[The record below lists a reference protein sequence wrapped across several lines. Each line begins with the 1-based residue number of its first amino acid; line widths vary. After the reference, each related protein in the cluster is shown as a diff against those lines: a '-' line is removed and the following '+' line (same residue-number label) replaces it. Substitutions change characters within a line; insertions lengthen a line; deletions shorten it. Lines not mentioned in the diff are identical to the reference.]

1 LSLFEDKIIINIA
14 IKKNYAAHKKLQQ
27 YKSNLIGCF
36 VDNIKNLEVGNT
48 QNIKKII
55 HFY

>member
-1 LSLFEDKIIINIA
+1 MSLFEDKIIINIA